1 MTTMRPEAVATIFSI
16 SSAPPP
22 PLMRRS
28 SLSSSSAPSTVRSR
42 NGCWSSVMSGMP
54 RRSACA
60 RVASEVGTHL
70 TLRPAFTFCP
80 TRSTKRAAVEPVP
93 SPKVMPSSTSFSARS
108 AACCFQSSAVMQS
121 PSRGSLRPHRVEDLR
136 S

>member
-22 PLMRRS
+22 PLIRRS
-28 SLSSSSAPSTVRSR
+28 SLSSSSAPSTVMSR
-42 NGCWSSVMSGMP
+42 KGCWSSVMSGMP
-54 RRSACA
+54 SRSACA

-93 SPKVMPSSTSFSARS
+93 SPKRH
-108 AACCFQSSAVMQS
+108 AVFHQRQRAFGGLLLPVIGGHTIS
-121 PSRGSLRPHRVEDLR
+121 IGSLSPLVGRGLG
-136 S
+136 